1 MNPELPQDAGQY
13 LLLGVVHDRD
23 LRDKLR
29 ADLERFSGGQL
40 TVEVCGDAAEALARL
55 SEQDP
60 AAERVAVLIADHDLP
75 GATGG
80 DLLAEAQQIRNH
92 RNTRKV
98 LLTTSVR
105 MEELDR
111 PLQLGAL
118 NARLDKPWSY
128 DQLSQTLRLLV
139 TEYFAHHAPD
149 VLEQIP
155 DLIDVEIL
163 SELYSSSERAQRTVS
178 GQLKNLQRS
187 FFAERSLPDDQVESA
202 MLEELDLVLNHPPRR
217 TLPVG
222 AVLLRRGEPVDGIY
236 ILISGRVRLFRE
248 VNGREII
255 FHSKTVGRII
265 GLMAVTEDRPSFFD
279 CRADTEI
286 TVIRLSL
293 DELDEALQ
301 RSPVLAVHLVTVLL
315 RGLNRRNRRAV
326 SLQLEINALNE
337 VLAEERDTL
346 RRTLAQLQ
354 AAQSQLIES
363 ERMVALG
370 RLVAGIA
377 HELNNPVAAI
387 NRNADY
393 LLRDIEALASGHE
406 SADPFNA
413 MLHAALR
420 RPPLST
426 REERRLRQDL
436 AAALGDEPLARRLVR
451 LGIASP
457 QDYRTHFDHIPPP
470 EQEPHLERLESFYRI
485 GSAIRNVSA
494 CSERIVAL
502 VQSLRSYARGT
513 DEGVVDADPHVG
525 LEETLL
531 IYGHALRRI
540 EVQRQYGQVGAITCR
555 PGRLNQVWTN
565 LIANAVEAMRGEGT
579 LTIQTDSPDPDHV
592 RIRIIDNGPG
602 IPPESLNQV
611 FNLNFT
617 SKQGRVDFGLG
628 LGLSISQDIVHQHGG
643 RIEVESRPGR
653 TCFSVVLPRQ
663 PMFLK
668 ETPGDPT

>member
-13 LLLGVVHDRD
+13 LLLGVIHDPT
-23 LRDKLR
+23 LRNRLQ
-29 ADLERFSGGQL
+29 ADLNRFSGGEL
-40 TVEVCGDAAEALARL
+40 KVEVCGDAADAIARL
-55 SEQDP
+55 QAQDP
-60 AAERVAVLIADHDLP
+60 ATERTAVLIADHDLP
-75 GATGG
+75 GGSGG
-80 DLLAEAQQIRNH
+80 DLLAVVQQIRTQ

-128 DQLSQTLRLLV
+128 EQLSQTLRLLV

-149 VLEQIP
+149 LLEQIP

-163 SELYSSSERAQRTVS
+163 SELYSSSERTQRTVS
-178 GQLKNLQRS
+178 GQLRNLQRS
-187 FFAERSLPDDQVESA
+187 FFADRLLPDDQVESA
-202 MLEELDLVLNHPPRR
+202 MLEELDRVLHHPPRE
-217 TLPVG
+217 TLPRD
-222 AVLLRRGEPVDGIY
+222 AILLRRGEPVDDIY
-236 ILISGRVRLFRE
+236 ILIAGRVRLFRE
-248 VNGREII
+248 VNGREIT
-255 FHSKTVGRII
+255 FHAKTVGRII
-265 GLMAVTEDRPSFFD
+265 GLMAMTENRPSFFD

-293 DELDEALQ
+293 DALDEALQ
-301 RSPVLAVHLVTVLL
+301 QSPVLAVHLVTVLL

-337 VLAEERDTL
+337 ALAAERDTL

-387 NRNADY
+387 TRNADF
-393 LLRDIEALASGHE
+393 LRRDIESLAANRDAS
-406 SADPFNA
+406 DPFNA

-420 RPPLST
+420 HPPLPT
-426 REERRLRQDL
+426 REERRVRRDL
-436 AAALGDEPLARRLVR
+436 AAALADEPLARRLVR
-451 LGIASP
+451 IGITSP
-457 QDYRTHFDHIPPP
+457 QEFHTHFAHIPTP
-470 EQEPHLERLESFYRI
+470 EQPAHLERMESFYRI
-485 GSAIRNVSA
+485 GAALKNVSA

-502 VQSLRSYARGT
+502 VQSLRSYARGS
-513 DEGVVDADPHVG
+513 DEVVVEADPHTG
-525 LEETLL
+525 LDETLL
-531 IYGHALRRI
+531 IFGHALRQV
-540 EVQRQYGQVGAITCR
+540 EVRRHYGEVGVIACR

-565 LIANAVEAMRGEGT
+565 LIANAVEAMHGQGT
-579 LTIQTDSPDPDHV
+579 LTIQTDAPDPHHV

-602 IPPESLNQV
+602 IPPESVDQI
-611 FNLNFT
+611 FDLNFT

-643 RIEVESRPGR
+643 LIEVESRPGF
-653 TCFSVVLPRQ
+653 TCFSITLPRH
-663 PMFLK
+663 P
-668 ETPGDPT
+668 ETL